1 MNQER
6 VMIESVLKEEITKVN
21 SENVD
26 SIDVNEIDM
35 DASLSEYCDS
45 LDRVEVAINLEVR
58 LNIKINDDIWGKLS
72 YQPLRDSV
80 EYLMELMN

>member
-58 LNIKINDDIWGKLS
+58 LKIHMDHS
-72 YQPLRDSV
+72 
-80 EYLMELMN
+80 